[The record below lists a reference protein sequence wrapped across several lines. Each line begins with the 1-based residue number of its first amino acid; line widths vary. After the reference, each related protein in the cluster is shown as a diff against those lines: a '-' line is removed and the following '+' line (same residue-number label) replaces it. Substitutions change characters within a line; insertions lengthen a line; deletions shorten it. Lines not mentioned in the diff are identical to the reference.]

1 MPGGTQ
7 CSGCLRRTR
16 PRLGV
21 SIVCD
26 ACSPAG
32 RAPMVRDLD
41 AQPIPNYRDYFA
53 TAAAPGRPD
62 PAAVADDFLGYPQ
75 VPIETARGCW

>member
-1 MPGGTQ
+1 
-7 CSGCLRRTR
+7 
-16 PRLGV
+16 
-21 SIVCD
+21 
-26 ACSPAG
+26 
-32 RAPMVRDLD
+32 MVRDLD